1 MQSNEMP
8 EMLPGTSKG
17 VKLYDVVFCYQ
28 KLFLEIHLST
38 SSYWCSIGHTI
49 LFIGNEWE
57 EYFLLPT
64 WETPAQS
71 VIRRIEAWTWGQ
83 ERFSGFL
90 YLAIVK
96 GSLL

>member
-38 SSYWCSIGHTI
+38 SSYWCSIGHKI
-49 LFIGNEWE
+49 LLIGNEWE
-57 EYFLLPT
+57 EQFLLPT
-64 WETPAQS
+64 WETPALELE
-71 VIRRIEAWTWGQ
+71 VRREVL
-83 ERFSGFL
+83 RVSLSGDC
-90 YLAIVK
+90 
-96 GSLL
+96 